1 VPYKDLAVTPEPER
15 YKVSVSCKAKQ
26 KFRIEILIAKK
37 ESAMKAM
44 LGFLAFLFAI
54 SAAAPD
60 VAVAQQAAS
69 PASPLPATYVSAEDI
84 QANMSAAPNSA
95 TNPLPNIRV
104 VDAGGYNV
112 AVGVIHRPQT
122 PPGVV
127 AVHYKVTEIYHVT
140 DGAATLVTGGTMVNA
155 KPRPADA
162 ISVKL
167 EDGPGASGTSIQGGV
182 SRRIKAGDVVV
193 IPAGVPHWFSAI
205 EGSITYVVVRVD
217 PERLL
222 APK

>member
-1 VPYKDLAVTPEPER
+1 
-15 YKVSVSCKAKQ
+15 
-26 KFRIEILIAKK
+26 
-37 ESAMKAM
+37 MKTV
-44 LGFLAFLFAI
+44 LGFLAFLFAL

-60 VAVAQQAAS
+60 VATAQQAAS
-69 PASPLPATYVSAEDI
+69 LAKPLPATYVSVEDI
-84 QANMSAAPNSA
+84 QANLTASPNAA

-112 AVGVIHRPQT
+112 AVGAIHRAQT

-127 AVHYKVTEIYHVT
+127 AVHYKVTEIYHVM
-140 DGAATLVTGGTMVNA
+140 DGAGTLVTGGTMVDA
-155 KPRPADA
+155 KTRPADST
-162 ISVKL
+162 SVRL
-167 EDGPGASGTSIQGGV
+167 EDGPGASGTAIQGGV
-182 SRRIKAGDVVV
+182 TRRIKAGDVVV

-217 PERLL
+217 PDRLL

>member
-1 VPYKDLAVTPEPER
+1 MEN
-15 YKVSVSCKAKQ
+15 
-26 KFRIEILIAKK
+26 RIVKK
-37 ESAMKAM
+37 ESAMKPI
-44 LGFLAFLFAI
+44 LGLLALLFALF
-54 SAAAPD
+54 AAAPN
-60 VAVAQQAAS
+60 AAA
-69 PASPLPATYVSAEDI
+69 PQNAALPTSPLPATYVSAADI
-84 QANMSAAPNSA
+84 QANLNGAPNSA

-140 DGAATLVTGGTMVNA
+140 DGGATLVTGGTMVNA
-155 KPRPADA
+155 KERPADA
-162 ISVKL
+162 ISVRL

-182 SRRIKAGDVVV
+182 TQKVKAGDVVV
-193 IPAGVPHWFSAI
+193 IPAGVPHWFSQI
-205 EGSITYVVVRVD
+205 DGSITYVVVRVD
-217 PERLL
+217 PGRIL

>member
-1 VPYKDLAVTPEPER
+1 
-15 YKVSVSCKAKQ
+15 
-26 KFRIEILIAKK
+26 
-37 ESAMKAM
+37 MKAF
-44 LGFLAFLFAI
+44 LGLLAFLFVL
-54 SAAAPD
+54 SAVSPK
-60 VAVAQQAAS
+60 VARAQQTAPPVS
-69 PASPLPATYVSAEDI
+69 SLPATYVSAADI
-84 QANMSAAPNSA
+84 QANLNGAPNSA

-104 VDAGGYNV
+104 VDVGGYNV

-122 PPGVV
+122 PPGGV
-127 AVHYKVTEIYHVT
+127 AVHFKVTEIYHVT
-140 DGAATLVTGGTMVNA
+140 DGAATLVTGGTVVNA
-155 KPRPADA
+155 KTRPADA
-162 ISVKL
+162 ISVRL

-217 PERLL
+217 PDRLL

>member
-1 VPYKDLAVTPEPER
+1 
-15 YKVSVSCKAKQ
+15 
-26 KFRIEILIAKK
+26 
-37 ESAMKAM
+37 MKAM
-44 LGFLAFLFAI
+44 LGILAFLI
-54 SAAAPD
+54 VLSAAAPGGS
-60 VAVAQQAAS
+60 APQQAAS
-69 PASPLPATYVSAEDI
+69 SASSLPATYVSAADI
-84 QANMSAAPNSA
+84 QANLSAAPNSA

-112 AVGVIHRPQT
+112 AVGVIHRPET
-122 PPGVV
+122 PPGVA
-127 AVHYKVTEIYHVT
+127 AVHFKVTEIYHVT

-155 KPRPADA
+155 KTRPADA
-162 ISVKL
+162 ISVRL

-217 PERLL
+217 PDRLL